1 MLVKG
6 GNLMSVFSERVTE
19 LMRGKDLSQKEF
31 ANIAGVTASAMSYY
45 VNGSRVPHGEVLVRM
60 AKALDTTTDYLLGAS
75 EEKKDEGSELH
86 YLQRNL
92 EKLNPDQL
100 KKAEDILKTVF
111 DDIFEN
117 KKEGGQDG

>member
-1 MLVKG
+1 
-6 GNLMSVFSERVTE
+6 MSVFSERVTE